1 MTARIGRRLAYILV
15 AILTLAG
22 TTSSQAADKVV
33 FLLPSLASL
42 PAFAPYM
49 IAQYKGYYK
58 AENLT
63 VTFQTGKGGT
73 DVAAQLGAGN
83 ADLGGGVGD
92 TTVIVR
98 PNGIPVK
105 TVAVLGGRSLLFIAV
120 HADSKIMSPKDLKG
134 KTILTWSLQDTTYYS
149 LLGTLAA
156 VGLTKND
163 VKIEAVGPVNVWKLL
178 VARKADAMGA
188 VPDWIADA
196 EAAGAK
202 LRIFSAQDYFP
213 NMPQAIIA
221 SDKMIATK
229 PDVIKRFVR
238 ATFKALKDIMA
249 NPDKAAEE
257 YVKAVP
263 QNADRLPLMKR
274 TLQLYAT
281 MVYPG
286 QKRLG
291 AMDENRLAK
300 LQDFYLKEKIIDR
313 KTDLKDLYTNAFV
326 P

>member
-1 MTARIGRRLAYILV
+1 MTVRIGRRLAFLLA

-22 TTSSQAADKVV
+22 TTSSQAADKVI

-49 IAQYKGYYK
+49 LAQYKGYYE

-105 TVAVLGGRSLLFIAV
+105 TVAVLGGRSLLFIGV
-120 HADSKIMSPKDLKG
+120 HADSNINSPKDLKG
-134 KTILTWSLQDTTYYS
+134 KTIVTWSLQDTTYYS

-221 SDKMIATK
+221 SDKMIATN

-249 NPDKAAEE
+249 NPDNAAEE

-263 QNADRLPLMKR
+263 SNADRLPLMKR
-274 TLQLYAT
+274 TLELYAT
-281 MVYPG
+281 TVYPG

-291 AMDENRLAK
+291 EMDANRLAK
-300 LQDFYLKEKIIDR
+300 LQDFYLKEKIIDHE
-313 KTDLKDLYTNAFV
+313 TDLKNLFTNAFV